1 MKVVLLHAFPLG
13 PEMWA
18 PQRDALEGHEVV
30 APNLYDLGGSSIDAW
45 AERVLEDVDVDFA
58 AVGASMGGYVALA
71 LARLAPDRVRGLF
84 LAGSRAG
91 ADDAD
96 RRATR
101 DRAIQTLRDDG
112 IEAWAPSAPA
122 PPPPERTVEEL
133 VRATQ
138 ALRDRRDS
146 TDVVAGFQGPL
157 WVVVGENDPFLPVE
171 EAREIVASAP
181 NGRLE
186 VLEGAG
192 HITNVDRRTRFN
204 ELLREFLEAAGRG

>member
-18 PQRDALEGHEVV
+18 PQRDALAGHDVV
-30 APNLYDLGGSSIDAW
+30 NPNLYELDGNSIDEW
-45 AERVLEDVDVDFA
+45 AEQVFEGVDGEFA

-71 LARLAPDRVRGLF
+71 LARLAPESVQRLF
-84 LAGSRAG
+84 LAGSRVR
-91 ADDAD
+91 ADDAE
-96 RRATR
+96 RRAAR
-101 DRAIQTLRDDG
+101 NKAIDTLRDDG

-133 VRATQ
+133 IRATE
-138 ALRDRRDS
+138 ALRDRRDA
-146 TDVVAGFQGPL
+146 TKVAATFDGPL
-157 WVVVGENDPFLPVE
+157 WVVVGDADPFLPVD

-186 VLEGAG
+186 VIEGAG
-192 HITNVDRRTRFN
+192 HFTNVEPRNRFN
-204 ELLREFLEAAGRG
+204 ELLAEFLQTI

>member
-18 PQRDALEGHEVV
+18 PQRDALEGHEVI
-30 APNLYDLGGSSIDAW
+30 APNLYELGGNSIDGW
-45 AERVLEDVDVDFA
+45 AEQIWDGFDDDFA

-71 LARLAPDRVRGLF
+71 LARLAPERARGLF
-84 LAGSRAG
+84 LTGSRAG

-96 RRATR
+96 RKAARNA
-101 DRAIQTLRDDG
+101 AIETLREQG
-112 IEAWAPSAPA
+112 IEAWAPTAPA

-133 VRATQ
+133 IRATE

-146 TDVVAGFQGPL
+146 TDVVRAFEGPL
-157 WVVVGENDPFLPVE
+157 WVVVGSKDPFLPAD

-186 VLEGAG
+186 LLEGAG
-192 HITNVDRRTRFN
+192 HFTNVERRNRFN
-204 ELLREFLEAAGRG
+204 ELLGEFLQSL

>member
-1 MKVVLLHAFPLG
+1 VTVVLIHAFPLG

-18 PQRDALEGHEVV
+18 PQRDALEGHDVI
-30 APNLYDLGGSSIDAW
+30 APSLYELDGSSIDGW
-45 AERVLEDVDVDFA
+45 AAQILDNVEGDVV
-58 AVGASMGGYVALA
+58 AVGASIGGYVALA
-71 LARLAPDRVRGLF
+71 MARRAPERVKGVF

-96 RRATR
+96 RKAAR
-101 DRAIQTLRDDG
+101 DKAIETLREQG

-133 VRATQ
+133 VRLTEAM
-138 ALRDRRDS
+138 RDRTDS
-146 TDVVAGFQGPL
+146 TDVVGAYDGPL
-157 WVVVGENDPFLPVE
+157 WLVVGSEDPFLPVE
-171 EAREIVASAP
+171 EARGIVESAP

-192 HITNVDRRTRFN
+192 HFTNVERRNRFN
-204 ELLREFLEAAGRG
+204 ELLREFLQAAA

>member
-1 MKVVLLHAFPLG
+1 VKVVLLHAFPLG

-18 PQRDALEGHEVV
+18 PQRDALEGHEVI
-30 APNLYDLGGSSIDAW
+30 APNLYELGGNSIDGW
-45 AERVLEDVDVDFA
+45 AEQIWDGFDDDFA

-71 LARLAPDRVRGLF
+71 LARLASERARGLF

-96 RRATR
+96 RKTARNA
-101 DRAIQTLRDDG
+101 AIETLREQG
-112 IEAWAPSAPA
+112 IEAWAPTAPA

-133 VRATQ
+133 IRATE

-146 TDVVAGFQGPL
+146 TEVVRAFEGPL
-157 WVVVGENDPFLPVE
+157 WVVVGSEDPFLSAD

-186 VLEGAG
+186 LLEGAG
-192 HITNVDRRTRFN
+192 HFTNVERRNRFN
-204 ELLREFLEAAGRG
+204 ELLAEFLQSL

>member
-1 MKVVLLHAFPLG
+1 VTVVLIHAFPLG

-18 PQRDALEGHEVV
+18 PQRDALEGHDVI
-30 APNLYDLGGSSIDAW
+30 APSLYELDGSSIDGW
-45 AERVLEDVDVDFA
+45 AAQILDNVEGDVV
-58 AVGASMGGYVALA
+58 AVGASIGGYVALA
-71 LARLAPDRVRGLF
+71 MARRAPERVKGVF

-96 RRATR
+96 RKAAR
-101 DRAIQTLRDDG
+101 DKAIETLREQG

-133 VRATQ
+133 VRLTEAM
-138 ALRDRRDS
+138 RDRTDS
-146 TDVVAGFQGPL
+146 TDVVGAYDGPL
-157 WVVVGENDPFLPVE
+157 WLVVGSEDPFLSVD
-171 EAREIVASAP
+171 EARGIVESAP

-192 HITNVDRRTRFN
+192 HFTNVERRNRFN
-204 ELLREFLEAAGRG
+204 ELLREFLQAAA